1 MARASSQHAFGELSS
16 ASSMS
21 SSSVLRRPSSME
33 SGVYNARRFAMPLP
47 KSILC
52 TSCKKTYPEG
62 WQRCPYCGY
71 NATGQKLEQQAK
83 RFMEKKIRE
92 FEQRTGKTSR
102 APEEPRRDRPGRG
115 GHPNPQQRQ
124 RGDRQRGGGQQQQ
137 QPQRQQQQPRPP
149 QQRPPQQQQQA
160 QGGQPAGDQAS
171 RRRRRRRGR

>member
-71 NATGQKLEQQAK
+71 NATGQKLEQ
-83 RFMEKKIRE
+83 RSEE
-92 FEQRTGKTSR
+92 HTSELQSQSNLVCR
-102 APEEPRRDRPGRG
+102 LL
-115 GHPNPQQRQ
+115 
-124 RGDRQRGGGQQQQ
+124 
-137 QPQRQQQQPRPP
+137 
-149 QQRPPQQQQQA
+149 
-160 QGGQPAGDQAS
+160 
-171 RRRRRRRGR
+171 